1 MPRRIIPAGLA
12 LLLAA
17 AAAGVAVPPAPETTR
32 PATLAGLPD
41 IPGQI
46 PRSKAGTLLLGHTL
60 AAAQKEVQGYMPP
73 GARSVYLYS
82 VDTVIRCGSG
92 RAFPSGIAMGRSA
105 PIRAGGAFSYTRV
118 TRNPQTGYRRTTRVS
133 GTANAD
139 RTRVTGTA
147 QDVEVRPDG
156 QRCATPR
163 VRFAA
168 SIASF
173 EGTTREGAPVAVEIG
188 PRGFKKMT
196 LSLSCDDRVPRTF
209 RAADGS
215 APVTARIEVDFALTK
230 EGISASTV
238 VSAAPCGYSGEF
250 TGRRVRF
257 PQDGFPM
264 PGWRVE
270 LPGYVTVDGP
280 APPA

>member
-1 MPRRIIPAGLA
+1 MARRIIPAGLA

-17 AAAGVAVPPAPETTR
+17 AAGVAVTPAREAAR

-41 IPGQI
+41 IPGQLH
-46 PRSKAGTLLLGHTL
+46 RSKAGTLLLGHTL
-60 AAAQKEVQGYMPP
+60 GTAPKEVQGYMPP
-73 GARSVYLYS
+73 GARSVYLYP

-92 RAFPSGIAMGRSA
+92 RVVPSRIAMGRPA

-118 TRNPQTGYRRTTRVS
+118 IRNPQTGYRRTTLVT

-147 QDVEVRPDG
+147 RDVEVRPDG

-163 VRFAA
+163 VRLAA

-173 EGTTREGAPVAVEIG
+173 EGTTRDGAPVVVEIG

-196 LSLSCDDRVPRTF
+196 LSLYCDDRVPRSF

-215 APVTARIEVDFALTK
+215 AQVTAHAEVDFTLTK
-230 EGISASTV
+230 AGISASTV
-238 VSAAPCGYSGEF
+238 VSAAPCGYGGEF

-270 LPGYVTVDGP
+270 VPGYITVDGP